1 MSGTKEDGND
11 FLLVFPQKFSFLQ
24 VCKYMPDFFCLEPTS
39 FICFFAVLVNE
50 SRVGTLGIKTDMV
63 L

>member
-1 MSGTKEDGND
+1 MI
-11 FLLVFPQKFSFLQ
+11 FFPTGVQLQ
-24 VCKYMPDFFCLEPTS
+24 HMPDFLCLEPTG

-50 SRVGTLGIKTDMV
+50 SRVGTLGIKTDLV